1 MKQKRQSEILKI
13 IAERSIGT
21 HDQLI
26 AELLERGITVT
37 QATVSRDIKEL
48 RLIKVPS
55 KSGSVYATASTDTSV
70 NTGMLSTSVLKIQKA
85 LHTVVLRTQPG
96 MASGV
101 AASLDDVM
109 SDMILGSVAGDDTVL
124 IIASDTDKASE
135 ITLKLKTM
143 FNYRGE

>member
-13 IAERSIGT
+13 IAEKSIST

-26 AELLERGITVT
+26 TELLERGITVT